1 MRHWLDVALVTT
13 LLVAAGFLVRGTI
26 PGGPYPYDE
35 ADYMYAA
42 SLGVTANAT
51 DTPSLWL
58 GDFIRIGLNRGRD
71 SSQRTSLSEMVRSSG
86 DVNLYRHWHGPLQVY
101 WLMMTSAAKG
111 DEATMRSLTLVFHG
125 VTFLVIYF
133 GCLWIVPETWGRT
146 AGVLASS
153 LYLFSYTHLRT
164 AVEIA
169 PHAIFALFAVATLFL
184 VAKMIATGNLRYWY
198 LAVATSAL
206 GFVTMEV
213 TLVLL
218 ITMAACCWRE
228 RVCRGPGV
236 RIVSRSVA
244 LFLGIV
250 LLLWPAALLR
260 LSFVKAYLFMA
271 YLAIARSGPWGQVS
285 LFETWRLRVAN
296 APLEWALLGLGVAAY
311 FARSR
316 RDEQLRQLGVPFL
329 IYGVLMVLALLRV
342 TTDSPRYSSPFL
354 PAFHCLAGISLA
366 AVMER
371 WPSKVRTIAVAVVV
385 LGLSVSVWSKLPH
398 ALSGDDNVDRSMLAL
413 LRTQDIEGKQIWVP
427 QSKLP
432 TVHYYFPQARLRGYL
447 NETDIAGNLD
457 GVLRIAPLRWESG
470 AIR

>member
-1 MRHWLDVALVTT
+1 MKHWLDVLLVTI
-13 LLVAAGFLVRGTI
+13 LLIAAGFLVRGTI
-26 PGGPYPYDE
+26 PDGPYPYDE

-42 SLGVTANAT
+42 SLGVRANAT
-51 DTPSLWL
+51 DTPSLRL
-58 GDFIRIGLNRGRD
+58 GDFIRIGLDRGRD
-71 SSQRTSLSEMVRSSG
+71 SSQRTSLSEMVRNSD

-101 WLMMTSAAKG
+101 WLIVTSAAKG
-111 DEATMRSLTLVFHG
+111 DEAAMRSLTLVFHG
-125 VTFLVIYF
+125 ATFLVIYF
-133 GCLWIVPETWGRT
+133 GCLWIMPELWRRT
-146 AGVLASS
+146 AAVLASS
-153 LYLFSYTHLRT
+153 SYLFSYSQLRT

-169 PHAIFALFAVATLFL
+169 PHAIFVLFAVATLFL
-184 VAKMIATGNLRYWY
+184 LTKMIATGNLRYWY

-206 GFVTMEV
+206 AFVTMEV

-218 ITMAACCWRE
+218 ITMATCCWRE
-228 RVCRGPGV
+228 RICRGHGFRV
-236 RIVSRSVA
+236 ATRSVA

-296 APLEWALLGLGVAAY
+296 APLEWALLALGVGAY
-311 FARSR
+311 LAGSR
-316 RDEQLRQLGVPFL
+316 RDEQLRRLGVPFL

-366 AVMER
+366 AAMER
-371 WPSKVRTIAVAVVV
+371 WPPKMRTIAVAAVVV
-385 LGLSVSVWSKLPH
+385 GLSLSAWSKLPH
-398 ALSGDDNVDRSMLAL
+398 ALPGAENADRSMLAL
-413 LRTQDIEGKQIWVP
+413 LRAQDVSGKQIWVP

-432 TVHYYFPQARLRGYL
+432 TVHYYFPMARLKAYL
-447 NETDIAGNLD
+447 SEDDIAGNLD
-457 GVLRIAPLRWESG
+457 GVLRIAPLRWESRG
-470 AIR
+470 IH